1 MPFRD
6 WKIVRIVTG
15 IAMRIWA
22 ASGAAL
28 LAAFVIYIVYG
39 GFVAFL
45 LLLFAVS
52 GEYLFYGSGM
62 IGIQGWY

>member
-6 WKIVRIVTG
+6 WKVVRIVTG

-52 GEYLFYGSGM
+52 GKLLLIEL
-62 IGIQGWY
+62 